1 MVGRSWSDA
10 EEAYF
15 WRQVVPFSGSRVGI
29 FLPNQ
34 QATWDELAD
43 RMTNHF
49 GANARRTYSGTV
61 LYEHWF
67 LNMRIRTRSPNAEP
81 HLSRYFRRAG
91 VPSPYAIANNGGGQG
106 RGRGRGQAAAAHAG
120 PSGVPSA
127 PVADNSGAT
136 ASQRVQ
142 GVAGGF
148 VAGPAPGPAPPAR
161 QPRGPAPIHAPA
173 GSASTALGQPRPV
186 GQTDAS
192 VPSGAS
198 LNALPPTPSRTLPPS
213 ARSQRAARRQSGLPA
228 TIEQRRQAGL
238 ATSASAPSILAP
250 SQSNPPRAIVPA
262 ATSDAAVTASAVGS
276 VGPHQAQ
283 SIVASE
289 VQHSRTRARTRARR
303 TSTQN
308 VGGVNYVDP
317 NESSTSD
324 DEDIPARLPRRI

>member
-15 WRQVVPFSGSRVGI
+15 WRQIVPFSGSRVGI

-106 RGRGRGQAAAAHAG
+106 RGRGRGQAAAAPAG

-142 GVAGGF
+142 GVAGG
-148 VAGPAPGPAPPAR
+148 
-161 QPRGPAPIHAPA
+161 
-173 GSASTALGQPRPV
+173 ASTALGQPRPV
-186 GQTDAS
+186 AQTGAS

-250 SQSNPPRAIVPA
+250 SQSNPPRAIAPA
-262 ATSDAAVTASAVGS
+262 ATSDAAVTASAVRS
-276 VGPHQAQ
+276 AGPHQAQ